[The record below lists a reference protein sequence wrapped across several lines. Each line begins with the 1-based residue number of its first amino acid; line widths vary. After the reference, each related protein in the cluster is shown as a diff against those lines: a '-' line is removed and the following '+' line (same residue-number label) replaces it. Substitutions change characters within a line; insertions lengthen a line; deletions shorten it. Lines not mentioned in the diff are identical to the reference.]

1 MIEPLAQ
8 PTLGPFEEGSLEAGT
23 AVRPP
28 LRLVG
33 DETDLG
39 RPAGEVH
46 NTPALLP
53 PRPALKSILAT
64 LPQALRGR
72 VGIAR
77 QHLPKSAPAADDLL
91 PTAQPLLDRLLAGG
105 LARGTLTELV
115 GRSSS
120 GRFSVVLGLLAAATS
135 AGEAAALID
144 LGDSLDPRSAAASG
158 VELPRLL
165 WLRPQRLKTAWMA
178 AEAVIVSGFAC
189 VVLDLGLPPLVGN
202 RGSEGPWLRL
212 ARVAQAHGASL
223 LVSSPYRTSGPA
235 ATAVLSLARE
245 GARWRGVN
253 GAPRL
258 LAGLD
263 GELSLAKHRGRS
275 PGDHGPLRLRIGAM
289 EVASLRDAHPPE
301 EIPRLRAFGPA
312 LGMTSRTGGQ
322 IPSDVIPTG
331 VCAAGVAEG
340 SPTPRSRSRGGRWR
354 VHAGALSRMALGVRD

>member
-1 MIEPLAQ
+1 MGL
-8 PTLGPFEEGSLEAGT
+8 
-23 AVRPP
+23 
-28 LRLVG
+28 
-33 DETDLG
+33 
-39 RPAGEVH
+39 
-46 NTPALLP
+46 
-53 PRPALKSILAT
+53 
-64 LPQALRGR
+64 
-72 VGIAR
+72 AR
-77 QHLPKSAPAADDLL
+77 QHLPKSAGTVDELL
-91 PTAQPLLDRLLAGG
+91 PTAQPVLDRLLAGG
-105 LARGTLTELV
+105 LARGALTELV

-165 WLRPQRLKTAWMA
+165 WLRPQRLKNAWMA

-189 VVLDLGLPPLVGN
+189 VVLDLGLPPVAGS

-223 LVSSPYRTSGPA
+223 LISSPYRTSGPA

-245 GARWRGVN
+245 GARWRGAN

-275 PGDHGPLRLRIGAM
+275 PGDHGPLRLRIGAV
-289 EVASLRDAHPPE
+289 EVDRDTA
-301 EIPRLRAFGPA
+301 
-312 LGMTSRTGGQ
+312 
-322 IPSDVIPTG
+322 VIPTG
-331 VCAAGVAEG
+331 ACAAGVGEG
-340 SPTPRSRSRGGRWR
+340 SPPSHSDGSTVAGGFSPRRGAEPSRSRSRNGRWR
-354 VHAGALSRMALGVRD
+354 VHAGALSRVALGVRD